1 MNIHLETLE
10 EFESLFDGDNPTI
23 TLGIFEGIR
32 EALEK
37 NTEEAELF
45 NITFEESDDLYEISL
60 DSEQWGHALDNCL
73 EKFEKFEMYDEAI
86 DTFQLKKRFYSKY
99 GFE

>member
-1 MNIHLETLE
+1 MNLHLETIE
-10 EFESLFDGDNPTI
+10 EFEELFEKDNPTI
-23 TLGIFEGIR
+23 TLGIFEGIK
-32 EALEK
+32 EALE
-37 NTEEAELF
+37 NNIEEAELF

-60 DSEQWGHALDNCL
+60 DSGQWGTALDGCL

-86 DTFQLKKRFYSKY
+86 DAFQLRKRFYSKY